1 MRYEAGK
8 PIYFSV
14 LKKCQIQANI
24 MYLQYHV
31 HTERK
36 SKKGVIYVYEM
47 KRRKG
52 NGYVTQTYE
61 LNRLDY
67 IILDTLYNGGFKD
80 YYHAI
85 TITEIMDE
93 NNSALGARMTVY
105 KKLQRL
111 VKAEYIGKGIIDNH
125 SDTYYLLEKG
135 IRTIEGGQEV

>member
-1 MRYEAGK
+1 
-8 PIYFSV
+8 
-14 LKKCQIQANI
+14 
-24 MYLQYHV
+24 
-31 HTERK
+31 
-36 SKKGVIYVYEM
+36 M

-52 NGYVTQTYE
+52 NGFVTQTYE

-67 IILDTLYNGGFKD
+67 IIIGTLYNGGFKD

-93 NNSALGARMTVY
+93 NNGALGARMTVY

-111 VKAEYIGKGIIDNH
+111 VKEEYIGKGVIDNH

-135 IRTIEGGQEV
+135 IKTIEGGNRV

>member
-1 MRYEAGK
+1 M
-8 PIYFSV
+8 
-14 LKKCQIQANI
+14 
-24 MYLQYHV
+24 
-31 HTERK
+31 

-67 IILDTLYNGGFKD
+67 IILDTLYDGGFKD

-85 TITEIMDE
+85 TILEILE
-93 NNSALGARMTVY
+93 LNNNPLKRMTVY
-105 KKLQRL
+105 KKLQKL

-135 IRTIEGGQEV
+135 IKTVEGGREV